1 MDFGDLARHLVG
13 DFFRG
18 FRVSLED
25 MAIAAL
31 VMLAFTFAVT
41 LWVNSM
47 SGWGT
52 AGAMLALGVVVEVLG
67 TFWNAGWR
75 ARTAMAVVPVPVN
88 EG

>member
-1 MDFGDLARHLVG
+1 M
-13 DFFRG
+13 RG
-18 FRVSLED
+18 FRVPAED

-31 VMLAFTFAVT
+31 VMLPFTFALT

-47 SGWGT
+47 TGWGA
-52 AGAMLALGVVVEVLG
+52 AGAMLALGIVVELLG

-75 ARTAMAVVPVPVN
+75 ARTAMAVVPVPAN